1 MKINF
6 SLNRYVIFIALID
19 ITFLKKN
26 IYVEKFL
33 FRDIYKRYFN
43 LKFVRYE
50 RQSTCI
56 ICLSYNKFYKF
67 QIIYLK
73 LMILRYK

>member
-33 FRDIYKRYFN
+33 FKRYFN

-50 RQSTCI
+50 RQSTYI

>member
-6 SLNRYVIFIALID
+6 SLNRYIIFIALID

-33 FRDIYKRYFN
+33 FKRYFN

-50 RQSTCI
+50 
-56 ICLSYNKFYKF
+56 NKVHVLFVF
-67 QIIYLK
+67 LTIRFINFK
-73 LMILRYK
+73 LYILN